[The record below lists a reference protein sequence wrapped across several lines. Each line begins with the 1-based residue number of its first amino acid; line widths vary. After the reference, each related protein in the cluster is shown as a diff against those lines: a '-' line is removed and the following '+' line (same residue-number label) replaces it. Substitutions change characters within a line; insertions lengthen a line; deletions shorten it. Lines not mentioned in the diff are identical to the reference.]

1 MNENPSN
8 LEATRLSNDE
18 NFDKNL
24 RDSVIQPNINASAI
38 SEVKNTSMTNIVDN
52 KNASIIARRA
62 SDSIQNYFEIPEK
75 DNAPPPKQVVE
86 NTLNTV
92 PLPGFTTLKT
102 RPNLGGLRDITDEV
116 SNIPINRNMVKETV
130 IQR

>member
-1 MNENPSN
+1 MNESSSN

-38 SEVKNTSMTNIVDN
+38 SEVKNTSMNNIVDN

-75 DNAPPPKQVVE
+75 DNAPPNQVVE

-92 PLPGFTTLKT
+92 PLPGFTTMKS
-102 RPNLGGLRDITDEV
+102 RPNLSGLRDITNEV